1 VKKSTRRNSWIVTVP
16 LAAAAVAYFTLSFL
30 PERRATAE
38 ARQQLRQKQDYIVQA
53 GGLAA
58 VLRAA
63 ETELKRA
70 RAYTAAWQER
80 APVGGGLSA
89 AYGQIHELAKAAG
102 ANVTRFDPEP
112 AVPYETIS
120 QIPIKMECGGP
131 FAGICEFLE
140 GVEKLPL
147 VIWAEEVTVKQDG
160 QNEKHVLCKL
170 TLVVF
175 SNNSENSDYV
185 GKSE

>member
-1 VKKSTRRNSWIVTVP
+1 MKKSTRRNSWIVTVP

-38 ARQQLRQKQDYIVQA
+38 ARQQIKQKQDYIVQA

-58 VLRAA
+58 VLRTA
-63 ETELKRA
+63 ETELKRT

-80 APVGGGLSA
+80 APVEGGLSA
-89 AYGQIHELAKAAG
+89 TYGRIHELAKAVG
-102 ANVTRFDPEP
+102 AKVTRFDPEP
-112 AVPYETIS
+112 AVRYETIS

-160 QNEKHVLCKL
+160 QNGKQVLCEL
-170 TLVVF
+170 ILVVF
-175 SNNSENSDYV
+175 SNNSENYDYV